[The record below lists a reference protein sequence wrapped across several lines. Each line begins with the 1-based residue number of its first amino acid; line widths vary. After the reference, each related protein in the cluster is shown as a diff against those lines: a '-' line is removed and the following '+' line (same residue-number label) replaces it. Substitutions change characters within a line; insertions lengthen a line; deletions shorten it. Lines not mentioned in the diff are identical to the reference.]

1 MIASFDNL
9 VIDRVVDGWFESKS
23 TGDVLAVLDQI
34 SNFSINT
41 TSETKDKT
49 DAQGALLKRYFT
61 SKSVEVSGENATF
74 SLNLF
79 ATQNGVSKVTGTN
92 VRMPRIY
99 LASKP
104 VAPAT
109 TLTLPEQPIAGT
121 FQLYGTTDNGNVD
134 IDKKYVP
141 ATGADPVAGE
151 NTYVLS
157 GTTLTLPTNATEQVQ
172 IKYERTVVS
181 GTTAARVDVQ
191 GDRFPKECKATFRV
205 LCSDLCESEEVL
217 ALYIVF
223 EKFQMSPDFDWT
235 VDTESTQNFSAT
247 AFKDLVYIIYVF
259 TQISYSE
266 MSMINNTLNC
276 WKAVKPNKPQRNA
289 A

>member
-1 MIASFDNL
+1 MITSFANL

-23 TGDVLAVLDQI
+23 TGDILAVLDQI

-79 ATQNGVSKVTGTN
+79 ALQNGVSKVTGTK
-92 VRMPRIY
+92 VIMPRIF
-99 LASKP
+99 LADKGQG
-104 VAPAT
+104 T
-109 TLTLPEQPIAGT
+109 IELPEAPIAGT
-121 FQLYGTTDNGNVD
+121 LRVYGTTDNGNVD
-134 IDKKYVP
+134 VEKKYVP
-141 ATGADPVAGE
+141 AEGEDPQPEAGK
-151 NTYVLS
+151 YVLT
-157 GTTLTLPTNATEQVQ
+157 GTTLQLPTDVTNTVQ
-172 IKYERTVVS
+172 IKYERNVGEDIV
-181 GTTAARVDVQ
+181 AARVNVQ
-191 GDRFPKECKATFRV
+191 GDKFPKECKATFRV

-247 AFKDLVYIIYVF
+247 AFKDYCAKNQVLYYIALADDTDDYDTKQFVG
-259 TQISYSE
+259 
-266 MSMINNTLNC
+266 
-276 WKAVKPNKPQRNA
+276 
-289 A
+289 

>member
-141 ATGADPVAGE
+141 ATGSDPVAGE

-157 GTTLTLPTNATEQVQ
+157 GTTLTLPTNATDQVQ

>member
-1 MIASFDNL
+1 MAIATFDNL

-61 SKSVEVSGENATF
+61 SKSVEISGENATF

-92 VRMPRIY
+92 VRMPRIF

-109 TLTLPEQPIAGT
+109 TITLPEVPIAGT
-121 FQLYGTTDNGNVD
+121 FQLYGTSANGNVD
-134 IDKKYVP
+134 VDKKYTA
-141 ATGADPVAGE
+141 ATGTEPEPGE

-157 GTTLTLPTNATEQVQ
+157 GTSLTLPTNATDQVQ
-172 IKYERTVVS
+172 IKYERTVTS

-247 AFKDLVYIIYVF
+247 AFKDYCGKGQVLYYI
-259 TQISYSE
+259 
-266 MSMINNTLNC
+266 
-276 WKAVKPNKPQRNA
+276 AVADDTDAYDTKQWTD
-289 A
+289 

>member
-1 MIASFDNL
+1 MAIATFDNL

-23 TGDVLAVLDQI
+23 TGNVLAVLDQI

-49 DAQGALLKRYFT
+49 DAQGALLKRYYT
-61 SKSVEVSGENATF
+61 SKSVEISGENATF

-79 ATQNGVSKVTGTN
+79 ATQNGVQKVTGTS

-109 TLTLPEQPIAGT
+109 TITLPEQPIAGT
-121 FQLYGTTDNGNVD
+121 FQLYGTSDNGNVD
-134 IDKKYVP
+134 VDKKYTA
-141 ATGADPVAGE
+141 ATGTEPVPGKD
-151 NTYVLS
+151 TYVLS
-157 GTTLTLPTNATEQVQ
+157 GTTLTLPTNATDQVQ
-172 IKYERTVVS
+172 IKYERIVTD
-181 GTTAARVDVQ
+181 GTTAARVDVK
-191 GDRFPKECKATFRV
+191 GDQFPKECKATFRV

-223 EKFQMSPDFDWT
+223 EKFQLSPDFDWT
-235 VDTESTQNFSAT
+235 VDTESTQNFTAT
-247 AFKDLVYIIYVF
+247 AFKDYCGKGQVLYYI
-259 TQISYSE
+259 
-266 MSMINNTLNC
+266 
-276 WKAVKPNKPQRNA
+276 AVADDTDAYDTKQWA
-289 A
+289 QDVI

>member
-1 MIASFDNL
+1 MAIASFDNL
-9 VIDRVVDGWFESKS
+9 VIDRVVDGWFESKT
-23 TGDVLAVLDQI
+23 TGDLLAVLDQI

-41 TSETKDKT
+41 TSESKDKT
-49 DAQGALLKRYFT
+49 DAQGALLKRYYT
-61 SKSVEVSGENATF
+61 SKSVEISGENATF

-79 ATQNGVSKVTGTN
+79 ATQNGISKVTGTD

-99 LASKP
+99 LAAKP
-104 VAPAT
+104 TAPAT
-109 TLTLPEQPIAGT
+109 TITLPEVPINGT

-157 GTTLTLPTNATEQVQ
+157 GTTLTLPTNATDQVQ
-172 IKYERTVVS
+172 IKYERTVIS

-235 VDTESTQNFSAT
+235 VDTESTQGFSAT
-247 AFKDLVYIIYVF
+247 AFKDYCGKGQVLYYI
-259 TQISYSE
+259 
-266 MSMINNTLNC
+266 
-276 WKAVKPNKPQRNA
+276 AVADDTDAYDTKKWTD
-289 A
+289 

>member
-1 MIASFDNL
+1 MAIATFDNL

-61 SKSVEVSGENATF
+61 SKSVEISGENATF

-92 VRMPRIY
+92 VRMPRIF

-109 TLTLPEQPIAGT
+109 TITLPEVPIAGT
-121 FQLYGTTDNGNVD
+121 FQLYGTSANGNVD
-134 IDKKYVP
+134 VDKKYTAAEGTEP
-141 ATGADPVAGE
+141 QPGE

-157 GTTLTLPTNATEQVQ
+157 GNTLTLPTNATDQVQ
-172 IKYERTVVS
+172 IKYERTVAS

-247 AFKDLVYIIYVF
+247 AFKDYCGKGQVLYYI
-259 TQISYSE
+259 
-266 MSMINNTLNC
+266 
-276 WKAVKPNKPQRNA
+276 AVADDTDTYDTKQWTD
-289 A
+289 

>member
-49 DAQGALLKRYFT
+49 DARGALLKRYFT

-141 ATGADPVAGE
+141 ATGTDPVAGE

-157 GTTLTLPTNATEQVQ
+157 GTTLTLPTNATDQVQ

>member
-1 MIASFDNL
+1 MAIASFDNL

-41 TSETKDKT
+41 TSESKDKT

-79 ATQNGVSKVTGTN
+79 ATQNGVSKVTGTE
-92 VRMPRIY
+92 VKMPRIF

-109 TLTLPEQPIAGT
+109 TITLPEVPIVGT

-134 IDKKYVP
+134 VDKKYTA
-141 ATGADPVAGE
+141 ATGTEPVAGE

-157 GTTLTLPTNATEQVQ
+157 GTQLTLPTNATDQVQ
-172 IKYERTVVS
+172 IKYERTVGA

-247 AFKDLVYIIYVF
+247 AFKDYCGKGQVLYYIAVADD
-259 TQISYSE
+259 TDSYD
-266 MSMINNTLNC
+266 TKQ
-276 WKAVKPNKPQRNA
+276 WTD
-289 A
+289 

>member
-1 MIASFDNL
+1 MAIATFDNL

-41 TSETKDKT
+41 TSESKDKT

-61 SKSVEVSGENATF
+61 SKSVEISGENATF

-79 ATQNGVSKVTGTN
+79 ATQNGVSKVTGTS

-109 TLTLPEQPIAGT
+109 TITLPEAPIAGT
-121 FQLYGTTDNGNVD
+121 FQLYGTSDNGNVD
-134 IDKKYVP
+134 VDKKYTA
-141 ATGADPVAGE
+141 ATGTEPEPGE

-157 GTTLTLPTNATEQVQ
+157 GTTLTLPTNATDQVQ
-172 IKYERTVVS
+172 IKYERTVQA

-223 EKFQMSPDFDWT
+223 EKFQLSPDFDWT
-235 VDTESTQNFSAT
+235 VDTESTQNFNAT
-247 AFKDLVYIIYVF
+247 AFKDYCGKGQVLYYIAIADDTDAYD
-259 TQISYSE
+259 TKKW
-266 MSMINNTLNC
+266 TD
-276 WKAVKPNKPQRNA
+276 
-289 A
+289 

>member
-1 MIASFDNL
+1 MAIASFDNL
-9 VIDRVVDGWFESKS
+9 VIDRVVDGWFESKT

-61 SKSVEVSGENATF
+61 SKSVEISGENATF

-79 ATQNGVSKVTGTN
+79 ATQNGVSKVTGTS

-109 TLTLPEQPIAGT
+109 TLTLPEQPISGT
-121 FQLYGTTDNGNVD
+121 FQLYGTTANGNVD
-134 IDKKYVP
+134 IDKKYVA
-141 ATGADPVAGE
+141 ATGADPQPGE

-157 GTTLTLPTNATEQVQ
+157 GTTLTLPTNATDQVQ

-223 EKFQMSPDFDWT
+223 EKFQLSPDFDWT

-247 AFKDLVYIIYVF
+247 AFKDYCGKGQVLYYI
-259 TQISYSE
+259 
-266 MSMINNTLNC
+266 
-276 WKAVKPNKPQRNA
+276 AVADDTDAYDTKQWTD
-289 A
+289 

>member
-1 MIASFDNL
+1 MAIASFDNL

-23 TGDVLAVLDQI
+23 TGDILAVLDQI

-61 SKSVEVSGENATF
+61 SKSVEISGENATF

-92 VRMPRIY
+92 VKMPRIY
-99 LASKP
+99 LAS
-104 VAPAT
+104 APASG
-109 TLTLPEQPIAGT
+109 TLTLPETPVEGT
-121 FQLYGTTDNGNVD
+121 FKLYGTTDNGNVD
-134 IDKKYVP
+134 IDKKYEP
-141 ATGADPVAGE
+141 ATGADPAADA
-151 NTYVLS
+151 THYVLV
-157 GTTLTLPTNATEQVQ
+157 GTTLTLPTSLNEGDQVQ
-172 IKYERTVVS
+172 IKYERQVS
-181 GTTAARVDVQ
+181 GNTTHAARVDVQ

-247 AFKDLVYIIYVF
+247 AFKDYCGKGQVLYYI
-259 TQISYSE
+259 
-266 MSMINNTLNC
+266 
-276 WKAVKPNKPQRNA
+276 AVADDTDAYDTKQWTD
-289 A
+289 

>member
-1 MIASFDNL
+1 MAIATFDNL

-41 TSETKDKT
+41 TSESKDKT

-79 ATQNGVSKVTGTN
+79 ATQNGVSKVTGTS

-109 TLTLPEQPIAGT
+109 TITLPEVPIPGT
-121 FQLYGTTDNGNVD
+121 FQLYGTSDNGNVD
-134 IDKKYVP
+134 VDKKYTA
-141 ATGADPVAGE
+141 ATGTDPVAGE

-157 GTTLTLPTNATEQVQ
+157 GTTLTLPTNATDQVQ
-172 IKYERTVVS
+172 IKYERTVQS

-247 AFKDLVYIIYVF
+247 AFKDYCGKGQVLYYI
-259 TQISYSE
+259 
-266 MSMINNTLNC
+266 
-276 WKAVKPNKPQRNA
+276 AVADDTDAYDTKQWTD
-289 A
+289 

>member
-1 MIASFDNL
+1 MITSFDNL

-23 TGDVLAVLDQI
+23 TGDLLAVLDQI

-74 SLNLF
+74 SMNLF
-79 ATQNGVSKVTGTN
+79 ALQNGVSKVTGTD
-92 VRMPRIY
+92 VVIPRIY
-99 LASKP
+99 LAEKG
-104 VAPAT
+104 T
-109 TLTLPEQPIAGT
+109 GTITLPEEPIEGT
-121 FQLYGTTDNGNVD
+121 FKLYGTTPNGNAD
-134 IDKKYVP
+134 LEKKYSP
-141 ATGADPVAGE
+141 AEGDDPEPGAG
-151 NTYVLS
+151 TYVLN
-157 GTTLTLPTNATEQVQ
+157 GTTLQLPTDVTDSVQ
-172 IKYERTVVS
+172 IKYERNVGAADV
-181 GTTAARVDVQ
+181 AARVNVQ
-191 GDRFPKECKATFRV
+191 GDKFPKECKATFRV

-247 AFKDLVYIIYVF
+247 AFKDF
-259 TQISYSE
+259 Q
-266 MSMINNTLNC
+266 
-276 WKAVKPNKPQRNA
+276 KAEYNRA